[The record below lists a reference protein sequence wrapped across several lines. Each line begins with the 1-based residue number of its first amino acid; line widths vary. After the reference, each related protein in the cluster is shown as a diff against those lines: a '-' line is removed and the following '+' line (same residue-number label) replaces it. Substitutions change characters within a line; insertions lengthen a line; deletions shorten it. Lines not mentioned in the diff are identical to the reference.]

1 MALHI
6 DKNGKIEVITP
17 PKTLTDQE
25 KRILENAPV
34 NKELIQ
40 KVKNTNFNVVY
51 G

>member
-6 DKNGKIEVITP
+6 DKDGKVQIITP
-17 PKTLTDQE
+17 PQKLTDKE
-25 KRILENAPV
+25 KSILENAPI

-40 KVKNTNFNVVY
+40 KAKTTNFNIVY

>member
-6 DKNGKIEVITP
+6 DKDGRIEVITP
-17 PKTLTDQE
+17 PKTLTDKE
-25 KRILENAPV
+25 KQILENAPI

-40 KVKNTNFNVVY
+40 KARTTNFNIVY

>member
-6 DKNGKIEVITP
+6 DKDGKVKVITP
-17 PKTLTDQE
+17 PKTLNKKE
-25 KRILENAPV
+25 KQILENAPI

-40 KVKNTNFNVVY
+40 KAKNTNFNVVY

>member
-6 DKNGKIEVITP
+6 DKDGKVEVITP
-17 PKTLTDQE
+17 PKTLTDKE
-25 KRILENAPV
+25 REILENAPI

-40 KVKNTNFNVVY
+40 KAKNTHFNIVY